1 MLPLFVSHLISIN
14 CFPLQWICL
23 LKRIHPACI
32 YSYTAQ
38 HFSCQQTDTSL
49 FTQLESGL
57 FFCFLETSLR
67 SAIILSLMKTVAPA
81 ERNSTYVFNTAHV
94 VLVPKEIF
102 FTPLNLLFQR
112 GSVDHPYP
120 FRKQLVRSN
129 CFFQIKLDSLLG
141 AHVLKTATLV
151 TLRSASGQLE
161 EGDDPAQLG
170 TARAP
175 NRPRQCLLL
184 GLVLSGLSLQRLEAG
199 LQFPGQ
205 RLRSGWGSEDTES
218 WPLDHQGE
226 WPVTRPWALWLRRND
241 FLQRR
246 EVVKQEKCLLGRK
259 RVCVDRHMGGLKE
272 SCPCGSLHPFMGL
285 FFWVFFDQSFCFAW
299 LWAHIW
305 FISGS
310 SHACTLIS

>member
-102 FTPLNLLFQR
+102 FY
-112 GSVDHPYP
+112 S
-120 FRKQLVRSN
+120 
-129 CFFQIKLDSLLG
+129 IKLAFSTRLHGSSLPIQE
-141 AHVLKTATLV
+141 
-151 TLRSASGQLE
+151 ASGQKQLFLSNKIRFSTWGPCFENSHLGNLE
-161 EGDDPAQLG
+161 VCLWA
-170 TARAP
+170 ARGRWWPCSAWDSSSP
-175 NRPRQCLLL
+175 KQAKT
-184 GLVLSGLSLQRLEAG
+184 VSAAG
-199 LQFPGQ
+199 LGPRWPQPAATWSRTSVPWSKTEVRLGQ
-205 RLRSGWGSEDTES
+205 WGH
-218 WPLDHQGE
+218 WILA
-226 WPVTRPWALWLRRND
+226 TRPPGRVASDKALGPLA
-241 FLQRR
+241 
-246 EVVKQEKCLLGRK
+246 
-259 RVCVDRHMGGLKE
+259 
-272 SCPCGSLHPFMGL
+272 S
-285 FFWVFFDQSFCFAW
+285 
-299 LWAHIW
+299 
-305 FISGS
+305 
-310 SHACTLIS
+310 